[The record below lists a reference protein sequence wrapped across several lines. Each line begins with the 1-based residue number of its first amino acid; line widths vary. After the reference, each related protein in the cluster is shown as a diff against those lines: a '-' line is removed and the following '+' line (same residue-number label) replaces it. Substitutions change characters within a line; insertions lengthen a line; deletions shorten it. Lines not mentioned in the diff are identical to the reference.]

1 MTYWSNAYVVEW
13 NRKIFLRLRNKV
25 SCKRLKR
32 RIFLKL
38 IMWVPKTGMPAW
50 SLEDKQLEIPTQIL
64 HKYLHLGTIEQF
76 YTSFICRMWF
86 FCWIYVH
93 QIFPPRN
100 ETRSTSRTGGPSSSC
115 EMIILRNNCHGG
127 IIRPL
132 SLMKR
137 THFSELSISRFFLC
151 TYKLR
156 NGQPAKMGSFHQS
169 KWSDN
174 KWYAVEVR

>member
-1 MTYWSNAYVVEW
+1 MTCWSNAYVVKW
-13 NRKIFLRLRNKV
+13 NRKIFLRLRNKA

-32 RIFLKL
+32 LVEFFSNLLCEFLRLACWLDLCRTNSQKYQHKSCTNIF
-38 IMWVPKTGMPAW
+38 IWA
-50 SLEDKQLEIPTQIL
+50 QLN
-64 HKYLHLGTIEQF
+64 
-76 YTSFICRMWF
+76 SFILRLIVECDF

-100 ETRSTSRTGGPSSSC
+100 ETRSTSCTGGPSSSC

-151 TYKLR
+151 TYKT
-156 NGQPAKMGSFHQS
+156 S
-169 KWSDN
+169 KWTT
-174 KWYAVEVR
+174 R

>member
-1 MTYWSNAYVVEW
+1 M
-13 NRKIFLRLRNKV
+13 R
-25 SCKRLKR
+25 
-32 RIFLKL
+32 
-38 IMWVPKTGMPAW
+38 VPKTDMPAW
-50 SLEDKQLEIPTQIL
+50 SLWDKQIEIPTQIL
-64 HKYLHLGTIEQF
+64 HKYLHLGSTEQF
-76 YTSFICRMWF
+76 ILRLIVECDF

-93 QIFPPRN
+93 QIFPSRN

-115 EMIILRNNCHGG
+115 ETMILRNNCHGW